1 MREGEGVIEEGEG
14 QVEVRDFSKTK
25 EEMVGFLQ
33 HELRRAKNFGVF
45 DEQSREIKQQR
56 VDYLGGIINSL
67 ENGQLSLAREYFA
80 GLMEEKEQIAA
91 QMAGD
96 LQKAIVAA
104 KPKVDK
110 LNQESARLLG
120 ELEKVKQ
127 EGNWKRAQGI
137 LKEIGNVDDAIGGV
151 VVDQEEKRQ
160 NLRRAQDDP
169 DLDKF
174 TKFVAAID
182 AELEK
187 GIRKI

>member
-1 MREGEGVIEEGEG
+1 MREGEGAIEGGEG
-14 QVEVRDFSKTK
+14 QVEVRDFAKTK
-25 EEMVGFLQ
+25 EEIVGFLQ
-33 HELRRAKNFGVF
+33 HQLRRAENFGVF

-67 ENGQLSLAREYFA
+67 ENDRFSLAREYFA

-120 ELEKVKQ
+120 ELERAKQ
-127 EGNWKRAQGI
+127 EGNFERAKGI